1 MTKKKK
7 LSISSTLAF
16 ALLSAVYIFQIN
28 SLTAMAHGIANTES
42 EISNLKVEA
51 KSLEMQYVQ
60 NSSFTNLE
68 ELAAHLE
75 FEKITHVS
83 YSRVG
88 EGAVAQQG
96 R

>member
-1 MTKKKK
+1 MKKK
-7 LSISSTLAF
+7 LFISGTIAF
-16 ALLSAVYIFQIN
+16 AFLSAVYIFQIN
-28 SLTAMAHGIANTES
+28 SLTAMAHGIAQGER
-42 EISNLKVEA
+42 EITTLKTEA
-51 KSLEMQYVQ
+51 KTLEMQYVQ

-68 ELAAHLE
+68 KLAAHLE

-88 EGAVAQQG
+88 EGAVAQQT

>member
-1 MTKKKK
+1 MKKK
-7 LSISSTLAF
+7 LFILSTVAF
-16 ALLSAVYIFQIN
+16 TLLSGVYIFQIN
-28 SLTAMAHGIANTES
+28 SLTEKAHGIANTER
-42 EISNLKVEA
+42 EITNLKGET

-68 ELAAHLE
+68 KLAAHLE
-75 FEKITHVS
+75 FEKITHIS

>member
-1 MTKKKK
+1 MKKK
-7 LSISSTLAF
+7 LFISSTIAF

-28 SLTAMAHGIANTES
+28 SLTEKAHDIANNES
-42 EISNLKVEA
+42 EITNLKAEA
-51 KSLEMQYVQ
+51 KSLEIQYVQ

-68 ELAAHLE
+68 KLAAHLE

-88 EGAVAQQG
+88 EGAVAQQE

>member
-1 MTKKKK
+1 MKRK
-7 LSISSTLAF
+7 LFISSIIAF
-16 ALLSAVYIFQIN
+16 SLLCAVYIFQIN
-28 SLTAMAHGIANTES
+28 SLTEKAHSIAKGES
-42 EISNLKVEA
+42 EITNLKVET
-51 KSLEMQYVQ
+51 KTLEIQYVQ

-68 ELAAHLE
+68 QLAAHLE
-75 FEKITHVS
+75 FEKITHVN

>member
-1 MTKKKK
+1 MKKKIF
-7 LSISSTLAF
+7 ISGTLAF
-16 ALLSAVYIFQIN
+16 ALLSGMYIFQIN
-28 SLTAMAHGIANTES
+28 SLVAMVHAMANTES
-42 EISNLKVEA
+42 EIVNLKAET
-51 KSLEMQYVQ
+51 KSAEMQYVQ

-68 ELAAHLE
+68 ELAAHLK

-83 YSRVG
+83 YSQIG

>member
-1 MTKKKK
+1 
-7 LSISSTLAF
+7 
-16 ALLSAVYIFQIN
+16 
-28 SLTAMAHGIANTES
+28 MAHGIAQGER
-42 EISNLKVEA
+42 EITTLETEA
-51 KSLEMQYVQ
+51 KTLEMQYVK

-68 ELAAHLE
+68 KLAAHLE

-88 EGAVAQQG
+88 EGAVAQQT

>member
-1 MTKKKK
+1 MKKK
-7 LSISSTLAF
+7 LFISSTIAF

-28 SLTAMAHGIANTES
+28 SLTEKAHDIAKGES
-42 EISNLKVEA
+42 EITNLKAQA
-51 KSLEMQYVQ
+51 KTLEMQYVQ

-68 ELAAHLE
+68 ELAARLE
-75 FEKITHVS
+75 FEKITHIS

-88 EGAVAQQG
+88 EGTVAQQG

>member
-1 MTKKKK
+1 MKRK
-7 LSISSTLAF
+7 LFISSTIAF
-16 ALLSAVYIFQIN
+16 ALLSVVYIFQIN
-28 SLTAMAHGIANTES
+28 SLTEKAHNIARDKS
-42 EISNLKVEA
+42 EITNLKVET
-51 KSLEMQYVQ
+51 KNLEMQYVQ
-60 NSSFTNLE
+60 NSSFANLE

-88 EGAVAQQG
+88 EGAVAQQN

>member
-1 MTKKKK
+1 MKRKFF
-7 LSISSTLAF
+7 ISSTIAF
-16 ALLSAVYIFQIN
+16 TLLSVVYIFQIN
-28 SLTAMAHGIANTES
+28 SLTEKAYGIARHES
-42 EISNLKVEA
+42 EITNLKVA
-51 KSLEMQYVQ
+51 TKALEMQYVQ

-68 ELAAHLE
+68 KLAAYLE

-88 EGAVAQQG
+88 EGAVAQQT